1 MYSYDIVLI
10 NLLLYDY
17 MTIWEIRESIVQV
30 IVIYVINGMIVFV
43 FSVLD
48 SVVQYVHPFF

>member
-1 MYSYDIVLI
+1 MIYYKLI
-10 NLLLYDY
+10 YYY

>member
-1 MYSYDIVLI
+1 
-10 NLLLYDY
+10 

-43 FSVLD
+43 FFVLD